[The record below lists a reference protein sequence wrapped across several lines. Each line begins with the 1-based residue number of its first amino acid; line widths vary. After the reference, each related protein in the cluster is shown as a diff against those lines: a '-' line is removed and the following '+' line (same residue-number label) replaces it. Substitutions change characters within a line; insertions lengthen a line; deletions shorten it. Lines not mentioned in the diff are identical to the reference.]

1 MKKMESEMTMSKS
14 VNSSKGSKVTPSK
27 IGLKR
32 VIGPHRV
39 ELTKNDLD
47 EIQTT

>member
-1 MKKMESEMTMSKS
+1 MKKMESELTMSKS
-14 VNSSKGSKVTPSK
+14 IHSTKEPKVTPSK

-39 ELTKNDLD
+39 ELTKTDLD
-47 EIQTT
+47 EIHTT